1 MPPKQIKLEAD
12 GPPGAGDW
20 SPTQLG
26 QAHLALRLT
35 RKRASEIGDAKSHS
49 CVRFLPDVVGVGFRP
64 LSMSIAC
71 IELITRPTSPTLWPS
86 RRWREDGALQRS

>member
-35 RKRASEIGDAKSHS
+35 HKRASEIGDAKSHS
-49 CVRFLPDVVGVGFRP
+49 RIPFLPDRP

-71 IELITRPTSPTLWPS
+71 IE
-86 RRWREDGALQRS
+86 

>member
-35 RKRASEIGDAKSHS
+35 HKRASEIGDAKSHS
-49 CVRFLPDVVGVGFRP
+49 RIPFLPDSSGGIRP

-71 IELITRPTSPTLWPS
+71 IESITRPTSPTLWPS